1 MRPIIGLAILLVGLE
16 GGAPGGTPES
26 KYQDR
31 VPSTQESAIS
41 SILETRT
48 EIADSGVGNSVAEI
62 RKPETDTPET
72 DTPETDTPDTDTPEA
87 VIPETETPQTVTP
100 ENATLERNDKDR
112 REFVVA
118 ALEVEALY
126 ADHDQGEEA
135 IRPIEAP
142 AIAMTD
148 PVTDADAEA
157 TDDDVRESIDGLCET
172 LLTSAQDNDLPVPF
186 FANLIWQES
195 ELQRDAVSRAGALG
209 IAQFMPTAAVETGL
223 ADPFDPRQAIPA
235 SARLLRTL
243 RQHFGNLGLA
253 AAAYNAGA
261 HRVGQW
267 VDHHRPLP
275 RETRNY
281 VRRITG
287 RSVEAWR
294 KSPRDDAKLAFMR
307 PLPCRKMP
315 AFAELEQVPPM
326 DAGEEPEKTAGRRGA
341 GRLVQKGARGMLA
354 PTHHLAGRKAV
365 RRLTAATQ
373 ATTIARDVHGGNHDA
388 MRRQQH
394 VPHERRRMAQAVI
407 PAPTP

>member
-1 MRPIIGLAILLVGLE
+1 MRPIIGLAILLFGLE
-16 GGAPGGTPES
+16 GGAPGGAPES
-26 KYQDR
+26 KYEDR
-31 VPSTQESAIS
+31 VPAAQESVVS

-48 EIADSGVGNSVAEI
+48 QIADADSEIGISVAES
-62 RKPETDTPET
+62 RKPETDTPEAAI
-72 DTPETDTPDTDTPEA
+72 PETD
-87 VIPETETPQTVTP
+87 TPQTVTP

-112 REFVVA
+112 RQVVVA

-126 ADHDQGEEA
+126 ADHEQGEEA

-148 PVTDADAEA
+148 PVTDADA
-157 TDDDVRESIDGLCET
+157 TDDDVRESIDGLCTT

-209 IAQFMPTAAVETGL
+209 IAQFMPSAAVETGL
-223 ADPFDPRQAIPA
+223 ADPFDPHQAIPA
-235 SARLLRTL
+235 SARLLRML

-267 VDHHRPLP
+267 VDHHRALP

-307 PLPCRKMP
+307 PLPCRNLP

-326 DAGEEPEKTAGRRGA
+326 DARQEPGKATTGIAERTTRRVA
-341 GRLVQKGARGMLA
+341 ARFAARLAQKNAKGTLA
-354 PTHHLAGRKAV
+354 PTYRLAERKAA
-365 RRLTAATQ
+365 RRLTTAIPAA
-373 ATTIARDVHGGNHDA
+373 TIARDYHGGMRDA
-388 MRRQQH
+388 MRRPQH